1 MAEKSKSAKPR
12 KSTTGKSK
20 AKSESGVEVL
30 LEDIRDKMG
39 ELASEAQVILKEAGS
54 TSKKTAG
61 RALEGTKKKAGEAA
75 AHLPVIGDG
84 KKPKAAPKRA
94 TSAKASAAKSSTAK
108 SSTTKSSNGASKI
121 TTGKKKATA
130 PAKPSAAK
138 SSAGSKSK
146 KS

>member
-39 ELASEAQVILKEAGS
+39 ELASEAQVIIKEAGS

-94 TSAKASAAKSSTAK
+94 TSAKAGAAKSSTAK
-108 SSTTKSSNGASKI
+108 SSNGASKS
-121 TTGKKKATA
+121 TTGKKKAA
-130 PAKPSAAK
+130 ASAKPSAAK

>member
-30 LEDIRDKMG
+30 LEDIRDKMW
-39 ELASEAQVILKEAGS
+39 ELASEAQVIIKEAGS
-54 TSKKTAG
+54 TSKKAAG

-75 AHLPVIGDG
+75 AHLPVVGDG

-108 SSTTKSSNGASKI
+108 SSNGASKS
-121 TTGKKKATA
+121 TTDKKKAA
-130 PAKPSAAK
+130 ASAKPSAAK